1 MESFSVGINVVVDA
15 NEPAD
20 DEDEDDSKA
29 WYREEELHQTEEDLK
44 ELEADNSHTC
54 HFCKQ
59 PFPLRAILL
68 QHLVTCRAS
77 TGNTGNFPDLF
88 IQNII
93 LLFFRIDSNN
103 CSEEKQ

>member
-1 MESFSVGINVVVDA
+1 MFVCKCTVLGINVVVDA
-15 NEPAD
+15 NENVD
-20 DEDEDDSKA
+20 DDDEDDSKA
-29 WYREEELHQTEEDLK
+29 WYREEDLHQTEEDLK

-77 TGNTGNFPDLF
+77 TGNADRKLILF
-88 IQNII
+88 NNIFLI
-93 LLFFRIDSNN
+93 NEPI
-103 CSEEKQ
+103 